1 MNDLTH
7 NEVVRFFEGL
17 DLTERVE
24 ILNELTGILH
34 KDIHKETTSPTSV
47 SDEDDVIDTLF
58 GAWAD
63 EHDLNEEVIIDRTF
77 SERDINLN

>member
-7 NEVVRFFEGL
+7 KEVIRFFEGL

-24 ILNELTGILH
+24 ILTELTGILH
-34 KDIHKETTSPTSV
+34 KDIHKDPTSPARV
-47 SDEDDVIDTLF
+47 SDEDAVIDTLF

-63 EHDLNEEVIIDRTF
+63 ESDLNEEAIFDRTF